1 MSATLIKVTVVV
13 RELEEGVLLREAL
26 LFPEVLCCDT
36 SEARQTRALR
46 RLVEELCERT
56 DPIDLHRRKP
66 PEKVAIDAV
75 EVEVEPTVKSAA
87 WRDPVRL
94 QFHAVRW
101 RHGDDAHV
109 AYVPAI
115 GIEVVANKAED
126 LGRLIPEH
134 VRLALRRTGDIKSL
148 FALAKLQRTDDAR
161 VEQEELSVA
170 IPGPKERA
178 VAQEKEL
185 EALGKAQKLVIEDA
199 GQVLSAHAAT
209 LPPAYELDAT
219 VEQVA
224 ESLTGRSPRS
234 VLLVGPAGVGK
245 TAAVYELVRRRDSF
259 RLGSVPFWATSGARL
274 VAGMSGFGAWQ
285 ERCQRFVREA
295 HRHGAVVHLGN
306 LVELIEVGKGEMIG
320 QGIASFLRPYI
331 ARGELLSIVECT
343 PEQVPVIEKQDP
355 HLLEV
360 FHPVKVEEPTPQVAR
375 RILEKSAE
383 ALAKSGRAAA
393 ITPAGLDALDRL
405 HRRYAGYSAY
415 PGRPLRFLRNLLH
428 DAAGGDG
435 KERVSA
441 AEVAAAF
448 AKETG
453 LPAFMID
460 DAVPLDLATASRWFA
475 ARVIG
480 QTEAVNTVT
489 DLLAGVKAGLNRPRR
504 PIASLLFIGPTG
516 VGKTEMAKSLAAFF
530 FGDAGRVSRF
540 DMSEYS
546 DPVAV
551 RRLVGGHFGSE
562 GLLTAKVR
570 EQPFSVV
577 LLDEFEKAD
586 PSFFDLL
593 LQVLGEARLTDAAG
607 RVADFSNAIVVM
619 TSNLGAES
627 FQRGAFGLG
636 ATRDGGVRDARS
648 HFVEEVRSFLRPELF
663 NRVDRIVPFL
673 PLDEASVRQIVDR
686 ELALLARRDG
696 FRVRGLEL
704 DLGPGVR
711 DHLAAKGYDRL
722 YGARPLKRVMERELL
737 VPLADGVNGYAE
749 KTRLRATVSAT
760 PQGLR
765 VSVKARTD
773 DSYPLS
779 PVPRGEGRGEG
790 RVAPES
796 PTEPLTL
803 TPSPEYRGEGTAAR
817 SSATAYQIAHL
828 AEQCAERRRD
838 VQALQRS
845 PVVLSL
851 RNELFAME
859 RFANREACLRRRK
872 KLPPTYDQDREKRLA
887 KLKALAERIEELA
900 ARSVAM
906 EDRALTAVYEDAPL
920 DVAATEAELNEF
932 ARDWRDLL
940 LALYALRHAE
950 PDHVALLVD
959 GVEPNH
965 VFRLAAA
972 YRTAA
977 LALDPGAAVEVVW
990 FTRHSTKQLRRH
1002 AAENDAAGAAF
1013 LSEPRKGIVG
1023 IVLNVDAPYA
1033 LPHFEPEKGWHVMQ
1047 VANRPVAQCLVDTA
1061 IRGKLTHPRVDVATP
1076 MNEIRAPL
1084 RRRYALDTGVVKDE
1098 LLGRELQWDGKD
1110 LAGLLASAIRENLE
1124 LELKS
1129 LVTA

>member
-1 MSATLIKVTVVV
+1 
-13 RELEEGVLLREAL
+13 
-26 LFPEVLCCDT
+26 
-36 SEARQTRALR
+36 
-46 RLVEELCERT
+46 
-56 DPIDLHRRKP
+56 
-66 PEKVAIDAV
+66 
-75 EVEVEPTVKSAA
+75 
-87 WRDPVRL
+87 
-94 QFHAVRW
+94 
-101 RHGDDAHV
+101 
-109 AYVPAI
+109 
-115 GIEVVANKAED
+115 
-126 LGRLIPEH
+126 
-134 VRLALRRTGDIKSL
+134 
-148 FALAKLQRTDDAR
+148 
-161 VEQEELSVA
+161 
-170 IPGPKERA
+170 
-178 VAQEKEL
+178 
-185 EALGKAQKLVIEDA
+185 
-199 GQVLSAHAAT
+199 
-209 LPPAYELDAT
+209 
-219 VEQVA
+219 
-224 ESLTGRSPRS
+224 
-234 VLLVGPAGVGK
+234 
-245 TAAVYELVRRRDSF
+245 
-259 RLGSVPFWATSGARL
+259 
-274 VAGMSGFGAWQ
+274 
-285 ERCQRFVREA
+285 
-295 HRHGAVVHLGN
+295 
-306 LVELIEVGKGEMIG
+306 MIG

-331 ARGELLSIVECT
+331 ARGELLAIVECT

-360 FHPVKVEEPTPQVAR
+360 FHPVKVDEPTPQVAR

-393 ITPAGLDALDRL
+393 MTQTGLDALDRL

-428 DAAGGDG
+428 DYAAGGVAAQ
-435 KERVSA
+435 KVSA
-441 AEVAAAF
+441 SAREVAAAF

-460 DAVPLDLATASRWFA
+460 DAVPLDLPGARRWFA

-480 QTEAVNTVT
+480 QPEAVNTVT

-540 DMSEYS
+540 DMSEYA

-673 PLDEASVRQIVDR
+673 PLDEATVRQIVDR

-696 FRVRGLEL
+696 FRLRGLEL
-704 DLGPGVR
+704 DLGPPVR

-737 VPLADGVNGYAE
+737 VPLADGVNGYSE

-765 VSVKARTD
+765 VSVKARTEG

-779 PVPRGEGRGEG
+779 PVPGGEGRGEG
-790 RVAPES
+790 RFAPQS
-796 PTEPLTL
+796 QREPLTL
-803 TPSPEYRGEGTAAR
+803 TLSPEYRGEGTVRR
-817 SSATAYQIAHL
+817 SPATAYQVAHL

-851 RNELFAME
+851 RNELFALE
-859 RFANREACLRRRK
+859 RFATREARLRRKK
-872 KLPPTYDQDREKRLA
+872 KLPPGYDAEREKRLA
-887 KLKALAERIEELA
+887 KLKALAARIDDFA
-900 ARSVAM
+900 ARSVAA

-920 DVAATEAELNEF
+920 DVSAVEAELKES

-972 YRTAA
+972 YRAAA
-977 LALDPGAAVEVVW
+977 LALDPRATVEVVW
-990 FTRHSTKQLRRH
+990 FTRHSPKQLRRH

-1013 LSEPRKGIVG
+1013 LAEPRKGIIG
-1023 IVLNVDAPYA
+1023 IVLNIDAPYA

-1061 IRGKLTHPRVDVATP
+1061 TRGKLTHPRVDVATP

-1098 LLGRELQWDGKD
+1098 LLGRDLQWDGKD
-1110 LAGLLASAIRENLE
+1110 LAGLLVTAIGENLE